1 MKTTLSQNAT
11 HELDNVPVKAW
22 KLPGKHYMLGD
33 RLTLQMLVSKWEFK
47 MTSHI
52 WVTGTSNKQAW
63 KELTLCRAANSH
75 TLNFRQFIRQMH
87 VQTVHF
93 ASLLPA

>member
-1 MKTTLSQNAT
+1 M
-11 HELDNVPVKAW
+11 KAW
-22 KLPGKHYMLGD
+22 KLPGKHYMLRD
-33 RLTLQMLVSKWEFK
+33 RLTLQMLVSKRELK
-47 MTSHI
+47 MSSHI

-63 KELTLCRAANSH
+63 KELTLRAANSH